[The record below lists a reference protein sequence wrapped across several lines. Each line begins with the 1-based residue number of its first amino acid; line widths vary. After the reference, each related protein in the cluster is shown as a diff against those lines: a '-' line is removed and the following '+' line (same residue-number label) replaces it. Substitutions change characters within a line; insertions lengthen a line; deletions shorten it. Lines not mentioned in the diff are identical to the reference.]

1 MPKRI
6 VALLLLMALALS
18 ACRFAGR
25 SVDPGELPGADQG
38 LSSGDQQ
45 LTVVNGDD
53 RREVIVHVP
62 PAYDGQAELPLLIV
76 LHGGAGSAAHIQR
89 HTQMDDA
96 ADEYGFVV
104 AYPNGSG
111 RLEGS
116 LLTWNAGHCC
126 GYAMENNIDDVAML
140 RVLIDSMLGHYA
152 IDPQRVFITGIS
164 NGGML
169 AYRAGAELA
178 DQVAAIAPIAGSLGG
193 QVNADSPTL
202 YPDTPAD
209 AVAVMAFHGMQDQ
222 HVLYDGGL
230 SPMAVQDGRIDL
242 SVDSSVSFW
251 VKANGCNPQ
260 PAEETQAEGNIIIET
275 YSGCADGADVVLVTI
290 VDGGHA
296 WPGAHE
302 RLVGDD
308 PTQDI
313 SANEM
318 MLQFF
323 LQHPKQ

>member
-6 VALLLLMALALS
+6 AAFLLLLALALS

-25 SVDPGELPGADQG
+25 SVDPEQLPGADQG

-45 LTVVNGDD
+45 LTVVNRDD

-62 PAYDGQAELPLLIV
+62 PAYDGEAKLPLLIV

-89 HTQMDDA
+89 HTQMNDT

-104 AYPNGSG
+104 AYPNGTG

-126 GYAMENNIDDVAML
+126 GDAMGNNVDDVSML

-152 IDPQRVFITGIS
+152 IDPQRVYITGIS

-178 DQVAAIAPIAGSLGG
+178 DKVAAIAPIAGSLGG
-193 QVNADSPTL
+193 QMNAGSPTL
-202 YPDTPAD
+202 YPDSPTD

-230 SPMAVQDGRIDL
+230 SPMAIQDGRIDL

-260 PAEETQAEGNIIIET
+260 PAEETQAGGNIIIET
-275 YSGCADGADVVLVTI
+275 YSGCDGDADVVLVTI

-323 LQHPKQ
+323 LEHPKQ